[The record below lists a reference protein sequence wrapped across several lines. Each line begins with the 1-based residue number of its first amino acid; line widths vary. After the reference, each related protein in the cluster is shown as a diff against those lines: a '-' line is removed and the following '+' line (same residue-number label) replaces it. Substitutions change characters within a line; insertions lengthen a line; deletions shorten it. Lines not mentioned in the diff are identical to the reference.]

1 MPKYRWKNKQR
12 RNKDIWGRIEGQVRE
27 TLGQRLTNNRHQFQ
41 TDVISTA
48 ISEDLQNN
56 LIGTTLPADTS
67 HIQNIIMNTLDQCL
81 LRDLVTSYDNVN
93 ATMSEDGDVQVSL
106 NVHPTHSIDNIRLN
120 MVMNCE

>member
-1 MPKYRWKNKQR
+1 MPKYGWKNKR
-12 RNKDIWGRIEGQVRE
+12 KRNKDIWGRIKGQVRA
-27 TLGQRLTNNRHQFQ
+27 TNSHRFQ
-41 TDVISTA
+41 TEA
-48 ISEDLQNN
+48 ISAIISENLQNN
-56 LIGTTLPADTS
+56 LIGTTLPADTG